1 MHLCGHACIYVCI
14 ENNLYNTLQHISTI
28 TDFGNKMAYLLAT
41 SSSSDTSMKGYDP
54 SDHISHKSMPKAYTS
69 DLLENLLALMDS
81 GAIHLQRKS
90 MI

>member
-1 MHLCGHACIYVCI
+1 MGF
-14 ENNLYNTLQHISTI
+14 I
-28 TDFGNKMAYLLAT
+28 TQCTFGGKWQKMAYLLAT

-81 GAIHLQRKS
+81 GAIHLQDSPDVKYCQTLDVKY
-90 MI
+90 